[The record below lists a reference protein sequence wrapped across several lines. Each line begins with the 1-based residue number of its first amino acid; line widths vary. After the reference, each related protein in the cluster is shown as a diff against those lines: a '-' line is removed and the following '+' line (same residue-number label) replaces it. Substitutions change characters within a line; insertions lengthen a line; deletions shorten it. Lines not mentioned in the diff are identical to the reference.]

1 MLNKIITFY
10 QCSVY
15 LADGKHI
22 SFNEPCENAREALGR
37 AEGWKAL
44 GHKAIAYR
52 VVIDYWKGEMIQ
64 YPLD

>member
-1 MLNKIITFY
+1 MTNKIITFY

-44 GHKAIAYR
+44 GYKAIAFR
-52 VVIDYWKGEMIQ
+52 VVVDLLRGEMHHH
-64 YPLD
+64 PLD

>member
-1 MLNKIITFY
+1 MSNKIITFY
-10 QCSVY
+10 QCSIY

-44 GHKAIAYR
+44 GHKAIAFR
-52 VVIDYWKGEMIQ
+52 VVIDSLRGKMYH